1 MGTNIAH
8 KMIDRA
14 LVHGLA
20 FAKGLSALSHAPMVR
35 NKGTDHE

>member
-14 LVHGLA
+14 LVDGLA
-20 FAKGLSALSHAPMVR
+20 FAKGLSALAQDAKV
-35 NKGTDHE
+35 KTETDHE